1 MHPRNPYHNPPDFN
15 VLAEAYPPLKAC
27 LIPTHGGNATIDFKD
42 EASQRRLTEALLK
55 RDFDLVVDIP
65 DDRLC
70 PPVPNRLNYILWLQD
85 VLGET
90 GEEPR
95 SDVRGM
101 DIGTGA
107 SAIYPLLAC
116 RLDPR
121 CHFVATEVDERS
133 YAHALHNITQNG
145 LEDRIQL
152 VRVPKD
158 GSVLQLSLFPD
169 FTFDFTMCNP
179 PFYTSKAEV
188 DASAE
193 AKLYKPNAVCTGGD
207 VEMITLGGESAFV
220 KRMVDESLEIR
231 GRCRWY
237 TSMLGKLSSVAEVIQ
252 YLRQHE
258 IDNYGV
264 TEFVQGYTR
273 RWAVIWSFGYIH
285 LPDSL
290 ARIGNP
296 TVQHLMPP
304 RNTLRQPFST
314 TDPSR
319 LSDALQAAVE
329 NLDGVIIMNSTLP
342 QRAAP
347 SAGEDLPL
355 ADMVVAA
362 TRNSWSRAARRKT
375 KSTAS
380 AMDVADVDNVVMRCR
395 LQIRRMDR
403 GEGGNEDRLAVDA
416 TWVEGKERT
425 LFESFVSHVMRKAT
439 SSLA

>member
-27 LIPTHGGNATIDFKD
+27 LIRTHGGNATIDFKD

-55 RDFDLVVDIP
+55 RDFDLIIDIP

-95 SDVRGM
+95 PDVRGM

-107 SAIYPLLAC
+107 SVIYPLLAC
-116 RLDPR
+116 RFDPR
-121 CHFVATEVDERS
+121 WHFVATEIDDRS
-133 YAHALHNITQNG
+133 YAHALRNITQNG
-145 LEDRIQL
+145 LQDRIQL
-152 VRVPKD
+152 VRAPQD

-169 FTFDFTMCNP
+169 FIFDFTMCNP

-193 AKLYKPNAVCTGGD
+193 AKLYEPNAVCTGGD
-207 VEMITLGGESAFV
+207 VEMITPGGDSAFV

-264 TEFVQGYTR
+264 TEFVQGHTR

-285 LPDSL
+285 LPDPL
-290 ARIGNP
+290 GRIGNP
-296 TVQHLMPP
+296 TIQHLMPP
-304 RNTLRQPFST
+304 RNILRQPFST
-314 TDPSR
+314 SDPSK
-319 LSDALQAAVE
+319 LSTALQAAVE
-329 NLDGVIIMNSTLP
+329 NLDGVITMHRTAP
-342 QRAAP
+342 QPAVP
-347 SAGEDLPL
+347 SAGECLTLTDT
-355 ADMVVAA
+355 AVAA
-362 TRNSWSRAARRKT
+362 TKNSWSRAARRKT
-375 KSTAS
+375 KSTSS
-380 AMDVADVDNVVMRCR
+380 AMDVQDVGNVVMRCR
-395 LQIRRMDR
+395 LQIRRMGHDES
-403 GEGGNEDRLAVDA
+403 GKEDRLLVDA
-416 TWVEGKERT
+416 TWVEGRERA
-425 LFESFVSHVMRKAT
+425 LFESFVSHAMRKAT